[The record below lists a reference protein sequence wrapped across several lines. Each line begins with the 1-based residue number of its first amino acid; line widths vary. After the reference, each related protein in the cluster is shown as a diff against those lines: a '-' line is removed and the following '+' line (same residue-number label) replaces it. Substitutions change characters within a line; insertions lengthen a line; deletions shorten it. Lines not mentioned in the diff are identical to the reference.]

1 MDDASIAQLA
11 SVLEAAV
18 ADAVDG
24 PVSVAFSG
32 GIDSSLVAMLASR
45 YVEVELLAAGT
56 PGAHDLAAAEESAA
70 LLNLNIV
77 LLEIS
82 PTQMAMAGHE
92 LAATAALSRQ
102 EVEFLLP
109 CWLVAREATHSL
121 LLCGQGA
128 DELFGGYARFRRDGA
143 IPNLAAEV
151 VELQARLPQ
160 REQVLAR
167 HFGRRVACPFLNGKV
182 IAAAEAFSQ
191 SERIAAPGKAPLRAA
206 AARLGLPAA
215 IVQRPKKAAQYGSGA
230 QKALR
235 SAQQQRLAL
244 TLRFPSAAI
253 AKAVAAATGPDN
265 GGWVTLERNGVTLEV
280 QIAAASVGSLREV
293 AEDFLACAA
302 LAAKVAEKD

>member
-1 MDDASIAQLA
+1 MDDASLAQLA
-11 SVLEAAV
+11 SVLKTAV
-18 ADAVDG
+18 ADAVEG

-32 GIDSSLVAMLASR
+32 GIDSSLIAMLASHH
-45 YVEVELLAAGT
+45 VEVELLAAGT

-70 LLNLNIV
+70 LLNLNV
-77 LLEIS
+77 VRLEIS

-92 LAATAALSRQ
+92 LAATVALSRQ

-109 CWLVAREATHSL
+109 FWLVAREATHSL

-128 DELFGGYARFRRDGA
+128 DELFGGYDRFRRDGA
-143 IPNLAAEV
+143 TPDLNAEV

-160 REQVLAR
+160 REQALAR
-167 HFGRRVACPFLNGKV
+167 HFGRKVACPFLDCKV
-182 IAAAEAFSQ
+182 IAAAEAFPQ
-191 SERIAAPGKAPLRAA
+191 SERIAAPGKAPLRAVA
-206 AARLGLPAA
+206 AQLGLPVE

-235 SAQQQRLAL
+235 SAQQQRVVL
-244 TLRFPSAAI
+244 TLCFPSTAI

-265 GGWVTLERNGVTLEV
+265 RGWVTLERSGVTLEA
-280 QIAAASVGSLREV
+280 QIAAASVGSLREA

>member
-1 MDDASIAQLA
+1 MGDVIIAQLA
-11 SVLEAAV
+11 SALEAAV
-18 ADAVDG
+18 DDAVDG
-24 PVSVAFSG
+24 PASVAFSG

-45 YVEVELLAAGT
+45 HVEVELLAAGT

-77 LLEIS
+77 RLEIS
-82 PTQMAMAGHE
+82 PTQMAIAGHE
-92 LAATAALSRQ
+92 LASTVALSRQ

-109 CWLVAREATHSL
+109 LWLVAREATHPL

-128 DELFGGYARFRRDGA
+128 DELFGGYDRFRRDGTT
-143 IPNLAAEV
+143 PDLAAEV
-151 VELQARLPQ
+151 VELQARLLR

-167 HFGRRVACPFLNGKV
+167 HFDREVACPFLDGKV
-182 IAAAEAFSQ
+182 ITAAEAFPQ

-206 AARLGLPAA
+206 AARLGLPAVIA
-215 IVQRPKKAAQYGSGA
+215 QRPKKAAQYGSGA

-244 TLRFPSAAI
+244 SLHFPSADVA
-253 AKAVAAATGPDN
+253 AAVATATGPDN
-265 GGWVTLERNGVTLEV
+265 TGWVTLQREGAMLEV
-280 QIAAASVGSLREV
+280 QITAESVGSLREA

>member
-1 MDDASIAQLA
+1 MGDVIIAQLA
-11 SVLEAAV
+11 SALEAAV
-18 ADAVDG
+18 DDAVDG
-24 PVSVAFSG
+24 PASVAFSG

-45 YVEVELLAAGT
+45 HVEVELLAAGT

-77 LLEIS
+77 RLEIS
-82 PTQMAMAGHE
+82 PTQMAIAGHE
-92 LAATAALSRQ
+92 LASTVALSRQ

-109 CWLVAREATHSL
+109 LWLVAREATHPL

-128 DELFGGYARFRRDGA
+128 DELFGGYDRFRRDGA
-143 IPNLAAEV
+143 SPDLAAEV
-151 VELQARLPQ
+151 VELQARLLR

-167 HFGRRVACPFLNGKV
+167 HFDREVACPFLDGKV
-182 IAAAEAFSQ
+182 IVAAEAFPQ

-215 IVQRPKKAAQYGSGA
+215 IAQRPKKAAQYGSGA

-244 TLRFPSAAI
+244 SLHFPSADVAG
-253 AKAVAAATGPDN
+253 AVATATGPDN
-265 GGWVTLERNGVTLEV
+265 TGWVTLQREGAMLEV
-280 QIAAASVGSLREV
+280 QITAESVGSLREA

>member
-1 MDDASIAQLA
+1 MDDASLAQLA
-11 SVLEAAV
+11 SVLKTAV
-18 ADAVDG
+18 ADAVEG

-32 GIDSSLVAMLASR
+32 GIDSSLIAMLASHH
-45 YVEVELLAAGT
+45 VEVELLAAGT

-77 LLEIS
+77 RLEIS

-92 LAATAALSRQ
+92 LAATVALSRQ

-109 CWLVAREATHSL
+109 FWLVAREATHSL

-128 DELFGGYARFRRDGA
+128 DELFGGYDRFRRDGTT
-143 IPNLAAEV
+143 PDLNAEV

-160 REQVLAR
+160 REQALAR
-167 HFGRRVACPFLNGKV
+167 HFGRKVACPFLDCKV
-182 IAAAEAFSQ
+182 IAAAEAFPQ
-191 SERIAAPGKAPLRAA
+191 SERIAAPGKAPLRAVA
-206 AARLGLPAA
+206 AQLGLPVE

-235 SAQQQRLAL
+235 SAQQQRVVL
-244 TLRFPSAAI
+244 TLCFPSTAI

-265 GGWVTLERNGVTLEV
+265 RGWVTLERSGVTLEA
-280 QIAAASVGSLREV
+280 QIAAASVGSLREA